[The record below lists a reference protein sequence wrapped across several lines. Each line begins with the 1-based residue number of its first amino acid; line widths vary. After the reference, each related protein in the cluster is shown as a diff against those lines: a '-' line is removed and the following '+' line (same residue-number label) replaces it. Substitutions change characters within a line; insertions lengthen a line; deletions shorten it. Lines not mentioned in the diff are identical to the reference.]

1 MNSENYKLHYFGGNG
16 RGSISRAILS
26 IGAPNFEN
34 VIIEKDQWGSLKTSG
49 TYEFQQLPLLEHN
62 GKKYTQSVAIELYLA
77 RQFKL
82 YGKNAEEEYQIDSL
96 LCTLDDLLPMMGKI
110 VFAFSEEEK
119 KQVEANKKALLEKL
133 TLYYSVFEKR
143 YVANGTKKYFL
154 GDHFSVADIYLT
166 VLINNVYN
174 LFKEQCPGTKVAPN
188 VMKLVTRVK
197 ENELKTYFDKYFI
210 KESPI

>member
-96 LCTLDDLLPMMGKI
+96 LCTLDDLLPIIFKI
-110 VFAFSEEEK
+110 AFTFSEEDK

-188 VMKLVTRVK
+188 VMKLITRVK

>member
-96 LCTLDDLLPMMGKI
+96 LGTFDDLLPMMGKI

>member
-62 GKKYTQSVAIELYLA
+62 GKKYTQSIAINLYLA

-96 LCTLDDLLPMMGKI
+96 LCTLDDLLPIIFKI
-110 VFAFSEEEK
+110 AFTFSEEDK

-154 GDHFSVADIYLT
+154 GDHFSLADIYLT

-197 ENELKTYFDKYFI
+197 ENELKTYFDKYFV